1 MRWRE
6 RIFAKNW
13 TLTFS
18 LKSPPDFYVL
28 DWDKIRDNIRESVC
42 RDCEKQARHTDQS
55 PEELMEQAEET
66 ARLMS
71 EKVDL

>member
-1 MRWRE
+1 MMRRTIHEVTDPDRKALVTSRE
-6 RIFAKNW
+6 TVR
-13 TLTFS
+13 
-18 LKSPPDFYVL
+18 
-28 DWDKIRDNIRESVC
+28 

-55 PEELMEQAEET
+55 PEELMEQAQET